1 MELPSCRPGR
11 DFAVSGVQLHD
22 RRTRTY
28 YTHQHPSAALS
39 KDLDH
44 QCPKGGYHRC
54 INGVTVVIRE
64 IGCATK
70 VSNTTLGWNKKL
82 PSGSFTSHQ
91 SVSTGCFPGKTC
103 PSIAAFMVPNMSSS

>member
-1 MELPSCRPGR
+1 MELPLCRPVR

-22 RRTRTY
+22 RPTRTY
-28 YTHQHPSAALS
+28 YTHQRPSAALL

-44 QCPKGGYHRC
+44 QSLKGEYHRC

-64 IGCATK
+64 IGCAKK
-70 VSNTTLGWNKKL
+70 VSNTTLGCNKKL
-82 PSGSFTSHQ
+82 PSGSFTCHQ

-103 PSIAAFMVPNMSSS
+103 PSIAALMVPNMSSS